1 MTGKLNVEVAM
12 TRAFARS
19 AATPVLALALTLLP
33 AAGKAAAAEPRLTP
47 AEAAQHAG
55 EQAKVCGLVA
65 GAKYAER
72 SRGKPTFLDFEKP
85 HPAEVFKVV
94 IWGTDRAKFKQP
106 PETIYDRQQ
115 VCVTGRIELYH
126 GAPEIIVRN
135 PSQLAL
141 DDGTRQRR

>member
-1 MTGKLNVEVAM
+1 MR
-12 TRAFARS
+12 RALARS
-19 AATPVLALALTLLP
+19 AAGQVLALALALLP
-33 AAGKAAAAEPRLTP
+33 AAGAAPAPAAETRLTP

-55 EQAKVCGLVA
+55 EPATVCGLVA

-94 IWGTDRAKFKQP
+94 IWGADRAKFKQP
-106 PETIYDRQQ
+106 PETLYAQQQ

-141 DDGTRQRR
+141 DDRSQPRR

>member
-1 MTGKLNVEVAM
+1 M
-12 TRAFARS
+12 RPAFARS
-19 AATPVLALALTLLP
+19 AARQILAFALALLP
-33 AAGKAAAAEPRLTP
+33 AAAPAAAAEPRITA

-55 EQAKVCGLVA
+55 EQATVCGLVA

-85 HPAEVFKVV
+85 HPAEVFKVL

-106 PETIYDRQQ
+106 PETVYDRQQ
-115 VCVTGRIELYH
+115 VCVSGRIELYH
-126 GAPEIIVRN
+126 GMPEIVVRS

-141 DDGTRQRR
+141 DNRARPHG

>member
-1 MTGKLNVEVAM
+1 MR
-12 TRAFARS
+12 RAPARA
-19 AATPVLALALTLLP
+19 AATQVLALALALLP
-33 AAGKAAAAEPRLTP
+33 AAGPAAAAEPRITA

-55 EQAKVCGLVA
+55 EQVKVCGLVA

-94 IWGTDRAKFKQP
+94 IWGSDRGKFQQP
-106 PETIYDRQQ
+106 PETTYARQQ
-115 VCVTGRIELYH
+115 VCVTGRIELYR
-126 GAPEIIVRN
+126 GAPEIIVRS

-141 DDGTRQRR
+141 DDATRPHR

>member
-1 MTGKLNVEVAM
+1 M
-12 TRAFARS
+12 TRALASS
-19 AATPVLALALTLLP
+19 AAGQVLALALVLLP
-33 AAGKAAAAEPRLTP
+33 AAGPAAAAEPRITP

-85 HPAEVFKVV
+85 HPAEVFKAV
-94 IWGTDRAKFKQP
+94 IWGADRGKFKQP

-141 DDGTRQRR
+141 DDGSRPRR

>member
-1 MTGKLNVEVAM
+1 MR
-12 TRAFARS
+12 RALARS
-19 AATPVLALALTLLP
+19 AAGQALALALALLP
-33 AAGKAAAAEPRLTP
+33 AAGPAAAVEPRLTP

-94 IWGTDRAKFKQP
+94 IWGADRAKFKQP
-106 PETIYDRQQ
+106 PETLYDQHQ

-141 DDGTRQRR
+141 DDRSRPRG

>member
-1 MTGKLNVEVAM
+1 MR
-12 TRAFARS
+12 RAAARS
-19 AATPVLALALTLLP
+19 AATQILALALTLLP
-33 AAGKAAAAEPRLTP
+33 AAGSAAAAEPRIT
-47 AEAAQHAG
+47 AAAAAQHAG
-55 EQAKVCGLVA
+55 EQVKVCGLVA

-94 IWGTDRAKFKQP
+94 IWGSDRGKFKQP
-106 PETIYDRQQ
+106 PETTYDRQQ

-126 GAPEIIVRN
+126 GSPEIIVRS

-141 DDGTRQRR
+141 DDGARPRR

>member
-1 MTGKLNVEVAM
+1 MR
-12 TRAFARS
+12 RASARS
-19 AATPVLALALTLLP
+19 AATQVLALALALLP
-33 AAGKAAAAEPRLTP
+33 GAGPAAAAEPRITA

-55 EQAKVCGLVA
+55 EQVKVCGLVA

-94 IWGTDRAKFKQP
+94 IWGTDRGKFKQA
-106 PETIYDRQQ
+106 PETVYDQHQ
-115 VCVTGRIELYH
+115 VCVTGRVELFH
-126 GAPEIIVRN
+126 GAPEIIVRS

-141 DDGTRQRR
+141 DDGARPRR